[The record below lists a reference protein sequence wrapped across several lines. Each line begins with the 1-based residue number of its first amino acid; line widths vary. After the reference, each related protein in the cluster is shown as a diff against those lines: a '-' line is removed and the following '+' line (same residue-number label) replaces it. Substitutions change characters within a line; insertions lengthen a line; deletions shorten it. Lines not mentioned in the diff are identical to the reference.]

1 MLFNVFLGVI
11 SDSKAKRMKKMQ
23 KKSYKNMGKKGKC
36 LRRFYTGVLILFFL
50 MLSGVIESVSAPV
63 PEAPPK
69 KLLTP
74 HKKYT
79 YTRTKQKITSLISK
93 KMKKYKMT
101 GLSIALVDDQH
112 IVWAEGFGYA
122 DKTNKKPT
130 SPETVYMVGSIS
142 TLFTGIAVMQ
152 LAEQG
157 KININRPLKTY
168 LPEFSIQTRYTN
180 AGPITP
186 RAVMSHHSGLPANF
200 LEGMWTRNPARIPE
214 LRENYTHLLHKIKDE
229 YTTTPPHFVFSHSN
243 LGMSVLGHMVE
254 KVSGKDFVSYM
265 DESVLTPIGMNHSW
279 FRLTS
284 GTPGASHIHSLLS
297 KGYNKGKETRPI
309 FARDLPAHSL
319 HSNVLDISRFMMM
332 VFAGGRVGERQ
343 IVKPETLAEMLRPQ
357 NSKVTLDFNLR
368 VGLTWM
374 LNWTGRKLDYA
385 GKAALKEGNIGE
397 FRSMLIILPGH
408 KLGVVVLAN
417 SPPISTVL
425 DVALRTLQSAVK
437 EKTGLTP
444 PAPKP
449 SQIVSLSKEELG
461 AWEGDYACRIGVV
474 SFKLKWNHL
483 QGSFK
488 GNSFRLFP
496 HADGRFSLRY
506 LLLGFIPIKIGAL
519 ERMRLSF
526 AEIDGRKVVA
536 LYSNDMFQGLGEKIQ
551 PVSISDAWLN
561 RLGTYEIRNAGDD
574 ELFFKDFRLRYDS
587 GLLKLDVTF
596 PVAANIK
603 VSLALAP
610 VSDTE
615 AVIYG
620 LGDYMGETIRV
631 VTVSSSSH
639 SDEERLMVSGYELT
653 RSRKN

>member
-1 MLFNVFLGVI
+1 
-11 SDSKAKRMKKMQ
+11 MQ
-23 KKSYKNMGKKGKC
+23 KRSYKNVGKKEKS
-36 LRRFYTGVLILFFL
+36 LRSFYTGVIILLFL
-50 MLSGVIESVSAPV
+50 MVSGVIESVPD
-63 PEAPPK
+63 PLPDTPQK
-69 KLLTP
+69 KHVFP

-79 YTRTKQKITSLISK
+79 YAKTKQKITSLISK

-122 DKTNKKPT
+122 DEANHVRAT
-130 SPETVYMVGSIS
+130 PETVYMVGSIS

-157 KININRPLKTY
+157 KININRSLKTY
-168 LPEFSIQTRYTN
+168 LPEFSIKTRYTK
-180 AGPITP
+180 ADPITP

-284 GTPGASHIHSLLS
+284 GTSGASHIHSLLS
-297 KGYNKGKETRPI
+297 KGYHKGEETRPL
-309 FARDLPAHSL
+309 FARDLPAYSL
-319 HSNVLDISRFMMM
+319 HSNVLDMSRFVMM
-332 VFAGGRVGERQ
+332 VFAGGRVGGRQ

-357 NSKVTLDFNLR
+357 NSKVSLDFNLR

-397 FRSMLIILPGH
+397 FRSMLIILPEH
-408 KLGVVVLAN
+408 KSGVAVLAN
-417 SPPISTVL
+417 STPISAVL
-425 DVALRTLQSAVK
+425 DVAVRTLQSAVK

-444 PAPKP
+444 PGPT
-449 SQIVSLSKEELG
+449 SSRIISLSKKELRP
-461 AWEGDYACRIGVV
+461 WEGDYACRIGVV
-474 SFKLKWNHL
+474 SFKVKWNHL
-483 QGSFK
+483 QGSLK

-496 HADGRFSLRY
+496 HADGTFSLRY

-561 RLGTYEIRNAGDD
+561 RLGTYEIMNAGDD

-587 GLLKLDVTF
+587 GLLQLDVTF
-596 PVAANIK
+596 PVANNIK
-603 VSLALAP
+603 VSLALTP

-615 AVIYG
+615 AVICG

-639 SDEERLMVSGYELT
+639 SDEERLMISGYELKL
-653 RSRKN
+653 SRRN